1 MNKIKNK
8 YLLFKIYGAFF
19 ISGIMVL
26 SIGAILPYV
35 IEEKGINYSI
45 AGSLLSAFAIG
56 NFLASFIYPIMCNKL
71 GRKWSVVLT
80 TTTIPICFLVLSLLP
95 SVPIL
100 YMIMLVIGIGRGCCS
115 IFSNSMVNDSFSDIP
130 GAITILHTI
139 FAVGA
144 FLAPFL
150 MSLSE
155 WLNLGWKFII
165 YLLLVLWII
174 ADIFYITIK
183 EETDSGIAQKKNDK
197 EDYRFF
203 RNINFYI
210 IGLLLFFY
218 LGVENCVNGW
228 FITYFKES
236 GVMTDTY
243 ANHLVSIVWIMV
255 MAGRLVNVKL
265 SSRWEKRKLIL
276 LNCFGVAIFFVLLI
290 VTNKLNII
298 TAAIVGLGFF
308 LAGIYPTCIASLGKV
323 LKGSTAGM
331 SYLLAIAAL
340 GGIITPKIIG
350 MVADKAGMNFAIML
364 LIVNVIVMCILALA
378 NYFRNLEKS

>member
-35 IEEKGINYSI
+35 IVEKGINYSI

-80 TTTIPICFLVLSLLP
+80 TTTIPICFFILSLLP
-95 SVPIL
+95 SVPVL